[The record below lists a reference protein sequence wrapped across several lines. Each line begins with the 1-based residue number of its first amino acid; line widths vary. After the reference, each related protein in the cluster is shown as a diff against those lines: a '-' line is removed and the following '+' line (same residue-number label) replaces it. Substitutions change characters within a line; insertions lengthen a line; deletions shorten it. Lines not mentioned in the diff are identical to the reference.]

1 MRRSSRDW
9 RPAADPGTMTI
20 RHRIGVLLAEPRTV
34 SSLAHELRLTRPEVE
49 DHVRHLIRSARATG
63 RRVAVEPAKCR
74 SCGYLFNEDKITKP
88 GKCRSEE
95 HTSELQS
102 RS

>member
-1 MRRSSRDW
+1 
-9 RPAADPGTMTI
+9 MTI
-20 RHRIGVLLAEPRTV
+20 RRRIGVLLAEPRTV

-88 GKCRSEE
+88 GKCPDCSGTRLYEPLIRIDPAE
-95 HTSELQS
+95 D
-102 RS
+102 RDDA